1 MTVHYDEDEL
11 QTRLSSM
18 EHRGLVLFGL
28 YVAEQLLPN
37 YRVFSREQSFGDVDT
52 LRNAIN
58 SAWDWLDGKLIDDEE
73 VESMIDACELVTP
86 HTEDFNSLYVS
97 AALDAAN
104 SIANVLR
111 LLLDSDS
118 ELAFEIGTLGRDTV
132 DLYVQEIERMPAN
145 SVDLEERI
153 RLHPLMQREIAGQFD
168 AMNAI
173 ENGISTSEARRL
185 WSSKDRSN
193 LDLS

>member
-1 MTVHYDEDEL
+1 MTVHYDENEL

-18 EHRGLVLFGL
+18 DHRGLVLFGL

-52 LRNAIN
+52 LRKAIN
-58 SAWDWLDGKLIDDEE
+58 SAWDWLDGKLIDNEE
-73 VESMIDACELVTP
+73 VESMIDACESVTP
-86 HTEDFNSLYVS
+86 DTEDFNSLYVS

-118 ELAFEIGTLGRDTV
+118 ELAFEIGTFGRDTV

-185 WSSKDRSN
+185 WSLKERSN
-193 LDLS
+193 LDLA